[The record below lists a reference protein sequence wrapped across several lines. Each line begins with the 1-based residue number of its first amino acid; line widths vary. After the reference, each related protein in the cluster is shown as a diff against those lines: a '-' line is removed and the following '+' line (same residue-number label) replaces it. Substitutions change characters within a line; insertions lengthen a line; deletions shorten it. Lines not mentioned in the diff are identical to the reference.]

1 MAHGYPV
8 PSEAD
13 VAQHTSFININEGLW
28 TETLT
33 TIIIDFAKRVRLA
46 RTGGNKQHI
55 RIEVACK
62 TKMMIMR
69 RIRSALDFLSHV
81 FGSSMVAMSV
91 VGTAHDLLYRGHW
104 DVLLAACI
112 AKCRCYDPVNGSH
125 AMARANVKLVCKQP
139 VFCVALIWYAFKMVY
154 AADDGTGDGPSHAV
168 VNRLMLRFG
177 ASQSEVA
184 EYIPKFEKRAVRMP
198 QRRELPAGDG
208 T

>member
-1 MAHGYPV
+1 
-8 PSEAD
+8 
-13 VAQHTSFININEGLW
+13 
-28 TETLT
+28 
-33 TIIIDFAKRVRLA
+33 
-46 RTGGNKQHI
+46 
-55 RIEVACK
+55 
-62 TKMMIMR
+62 MIMR
-69 RIRSALDFLSHV
+69 RIRSALDLFSHV

-104 DVLLAACI
+104 DVLLADGLARCL
-112 AKCRCYDPVNGSH
+112 CYDPVNGSH

-168 VNRLMLRFG
+168 VNLLCHRFR
-177 ASQSEVA
+177 ASKSEVD
-184 EYIPKFEKRAVRMP
+184 EYIPKFERHAVRLP